1 MYCICNFQWMSVH
14 LLLPLSNHLIFTY
27 FWWSA
32 LSPPWIPKLGASP
45 SQRIV
50 CLNWKVR
57 GGKPTNVASHFKT
70 TFHFF
75 LFTLFFYQPL
85 HHFHFP
91 CSLRRPFHLR
101 GRKRAKRKRRS
112 EKKKIRRDGDGVGM
126 IICEQVLMTSLLPT
140 PLCLLSDQT
149 ACHRLWKIYR
159 WKSSSQRESR
169 GLHFAAQ

>member
-14 LLLPLSNHLIFTY
+14 LLLALSNHLIFTY

-112 EKKKIRRDGDGVGM
+112 RKKEDTERRRWRWDDYMWAGLNDFSPSDS
-126 IICEQVLMTSLLPT
+126 SLLIIRPNSLPPSMEDI
-140 PLCLLSDQT
+140 PL
-149 ACHRLWKIYR
+149 KIFLTKR
-159 WKSSSQRESR
+159 K
-169 GLHFAAQ
+169 